1 MSNDL
6 QVITDD
12 IYECRPGFMAVLSD
26 PTINFD
32 REANFAIQI
41 LEGNSFALK
50 IALQNRQAVIDA
62 VTNIASIGLSLN
74 PAKKQAYFVPRKGK
88 ICLDISYMGLMDLAM
103 ATGSVRWGQAKLVYE
118 SDVFE
123 LNGVDK
129 APTHKTKPFDTE
141 RGKVIGVYAII
152 KTADGDFL
160 THTMSIAD
168 VNSIRD
174 RSEAWKAYVKDKSKI
189 CPWVTDPGEM
199 TKKTCVK
206 QAYKYWPKTERLE
219 KAVHYLNTETDE
231 GIVYSTDANAKPQ
244 SNQYL
249 AEFWIEKAKSALT
262 EEELTSVWKE
272 GIEATR
278 SVNDVPAY
286 EALKA
291 AVSARGTAIKNAASK
306 TPSYED
312 AEDVEFEEVQS

>member
-6 QVITDD
+6 AVVTGD
-12 IYECRPGFMAVLSD
+12 IYACREAFLAVQAE
-26 PTINFD
+26 PTLNFD

-41 LEGNSFALK
+41 LEGNSYALK
-50 IALQNRQAVIDA
+50 VALQNRQAVIDA

-123 LNGVDK
+123 LNGVDQ
-129 APTHKTKPFDTE
+129 PPIHKTKPFATD
-141 RGKVIGVYAII
+141 RGPVIGVYVVI
-152 KTADGDFL
+152 KTADGDYL
-160 THTMSIAD
+160 THPMSMAEVIA
-168 VNSIRD
+168 IRD
-174 RSEAWKAYVKDKSKI
+174 RSEAWKAYKKDNSKL

-219 KAVHYLNTETDE
+219 KAIHYLNTETEE
-231 GIVYSTDANAKPQ
+231 GLKLHTATAVPD
-244 SNQYL
+244 L
-249 AEFWIEKAKSALT
+249 ALAQDWSSKAASSKTLEALQA
-262 EEELTSVWKE
+262 LWVSGLAAIKE
-272 GIEATR
+272 SRDMA
-278 SVNDVPAY
+278 AY
-286 EALKA
+286 EQFKA
-291 AVSARGTAIKNAASK
+291 AVNSRKAELSASPAEGEAA
-306 TPSYED
+306 
-312 AEDVEFEEVQS
+312 